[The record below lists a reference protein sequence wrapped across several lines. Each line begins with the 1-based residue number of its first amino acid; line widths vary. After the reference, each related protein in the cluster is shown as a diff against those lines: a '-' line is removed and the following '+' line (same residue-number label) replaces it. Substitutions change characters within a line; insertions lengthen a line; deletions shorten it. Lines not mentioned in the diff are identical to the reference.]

1 MGYSADISGEI
12 QIVPPIPWVEFAN
25 SPHYRAVTDWAYGND
40 LCFEVVETTTAT
52 NDGVL
57 TKRQAVAIV
66 CGGDERRGNTI
77 LEELE
82 GIAKAHGQVG
92 RDRGRVFVGRLDVRW
107 PDIESS
113 EKRYKIVDGHAV
125 EYAPSVL
132 WPNASE

>member
-12 QIVPPIPWVEFAN
+12 QIVPTITRVEFAN
-25 SPHYRAVTDWAYGND
+25 SPHYRAVRDWAYGND

-52 NDGVL
+52 NEGVL

-66 CGGDERRGNTI
+66 CGGDERRGNDI

-82 GIAKAHGQVG
+82 AIAKAHGQGDQG
-92 RDRGRVFVGRLDVRW
+92 RMFVGRLDVRW

-113 EKRYKIVDGHAV
+113 ERRYKIVDGHAV